1 LGYFEV
7 FAGALAGFYALV
19 PSYGLAIIL
28 LTLAT
33 RVILLPLSIKQTRSM
48 REMQRIQPELA
59 KLRAKHK
66 GNRQK
71 LNEEQMLLFKEHG
84 VNPFGGCGPLAL
96 QMPVLF
102 GLFYVIRQPLQYMGY
117 KATAAASGA
126 LEFVPGNVE
135 GFMSTIQDSAL
146 AKALFNHPLPVHNF
160 LGLRLDCSSSLAL
173 RGNGTPVLNEACG
186 SGLLTALPYLVLV
199 VLMGL
204 TTYYQQKQMQAKQAA
219 QAQDSPMAQQMQMFT
234 KVMPVMLMVFSFS
247 FPSGL
252 VIYWLTTNL
261 WTIVQQ
267 RIVLKAVPLEPASK
281 AAPAG
286 NGSRAAK
293 PSSKSQASTG
303 GKGSRVAKP
312 RAGEKGSNAA
322 PKRSP
327 SAQGGNGA
335 GSTARGG
342 DRKKRKK

>member
-1 LGYFEV
+1 MGYFEV

-19 PSYGLAIIL
+19 PSYGLAIIM
-28 LTLAT
+28 LTLVT

-48 REMQRIQPELA
+48 REMQKIQPELT

-84 VNPFGGCGPLAL
+84 VNPFGGCGPLVL

-126 LEFVPGNVE
+126 LDFVPGKVE
-135 GFMSTIQDSAL
+135 GFMSTIHDSAL
-146 AKALFNHPLPVHNF
+146 AKALFNDPLPVHDF

-173 RGNGTPVLNEACG
+173 RGDGTPVLAEACG
-186 SGLLTALPYLVLV
+186 SGLLTALPYLLLV

-261 WTIVQQ
+261 WTIAQQ
-267 RIVLKAVPLEPASK
+267 RIILKAVPLQPSPK
-281 AAPAG
+281 ALPAG
-286 NGSRAAK
+286 NASPAAK
-293 PSSKSQASTG
+293 PSSKAQPSASTKSG
-303 GKGSRVAKP
+303 GGNKP
-312 RAGEKGSNAA
+312 AKGSNSTT
-322 PKRSP
+322 KRSP
-327 SAQGGNGA
+327 TAQGGNGA
-335 GSTARGG
+335 RSTARSG

>member
-1 LGYFEV
+1 MGYFEV
-7 FAGALAGFYALV
+7 FAGALAGFYALI

-28 LTLAT
+28 LTLVT

-48 REMQRIQPELA
+48 REMQKIQPELA

-66 GNRQK
+66 GDRQK

-84 VNPFGGCGPLAL
+84 VNPFGGCGPLVL

-102 GLFYVIRQPLQYMGY
+102 GLFYVIRQPLKYMGY
-117 KATAAASGA
+117 KATEVAGGA
-126 LEFVPGNVE
+126 LNFVPGKVE
-135 GFMSTIQDSAL
+135 GFMATIHDSAL
-146 AKALFNHPLPVHNF
+146 ANALFKHPLPVHNF

-173 RGNGTPVLNEACG
+173 RGDGTPILSEACG
-186 SGLLTALPYLVLV
+186 SGLITALPYLILV

-204 TTYYQQKQMQAKQAA
+204 TTFYQQKQMQAKQGA

-234 KVMPVMLMVFSFS
+234 KVMPAMLMVFSFS

-267 RIVLKAVPLEPASK
+267 RIILKAVPLAPGAK

-286 NGSRAAK
+286 NGSRSAK
-293 PSSKSQASTG
+293 PSKAQPTPPASKPG
-303 GKGSRVAKP
+303 GGTKP
-312 RAGEKGSNAA
+312 REGAKGSNSTS
-322 PKRSP
+322 KRS
-327 SAQGGNGA
+327 ATGQAGNGA
-335 GSTARGG
+335 GSKPRSG
-342 DRKKRKK
+342 DRKKRKR

>member
-1 LGYFEV
+1 MGYFEV

-33 RVILLPLSIKQTRSM
+33 RLILLPLSIKQTRSM
-48 REMQRIQPELA
+48 REMQKIQPELT

-117 KATAAASGA
+117 KATEVAGGV
-126 LEFVPGNVE
+126 LDFVPGKVE
-135 GFMSTIQDSAL
+135 GFMATIHDSAL
-146 AKALFNHPLPVHNF
+146 ANALFNNPLPVHNF

-173 RGNGTPVLNEACG
+173 RGNGTPVLAEACG
-186 SGLLTALPYLVLV
+186 SGLITSLPYLILVL
-199 VLMGL
+199 LMGL
-204 TTYYQQKQMQAKQAA
+204 TTYYQQKQMQAKQAI

-234 KVMPVMLMVFSFS
+234 KIMPVMLMVFSFS

-261 WTIVQQ
+261 WTIAQQ
-267 RIVLKAVPLEPASK
+267 RIILKAVPLEPKSK
-281 AAPAG
+281 GVSAG

-293 PSSKSQASTG
+293 PGSKSQPSGDKARG
-303 GKGSRVAKP
+303 GSKP
-312 RAGEKGSNAA
+312 REGAKGTSST

-327 SAQGGNGA
+327 TSQGGNGA
-335 GSTARGG
+335 GSTARSGE
-342 DRKKRKK
+342 RKKRKR

>member
-1 LGYFEV
+1 MGYFEV

-33 RVILLPLSIKQTRSM
+33 RLILLPLSIKQTRSM
-48 REMQRIQPELA
+48 REMQKIQPELA

-117 KATAAASGA
+117 KATEVAGGA
-126 LEFVPGNVE
+126 LEFAPGKVE
-135 GFMSTIQDSAL
+135 GFMATIQESAL
-146 AKALFNHPLPVHNF
+146 ANALFNQPLPVHNF

-173 RGNGTPVLNEACG
+173 RGDGTQILAEACG
-186 SGLLTALPYLVLV
+186 SGLITALPYLILV
-199 VLMGL
+199 ALMGL
-204 TTYYQQKQMQAKQAA
+204 TTYYQQKQMQAKQAV
-219 QAQDSPMAQQMQMFT
+219 QIQDNPMAQQMQMFT

-261 WTIVQQ
+261 WTIGQQ
-267 RIVLKAVPLEPASK
+267 RIILRAVPLEAQSK

-286 NGSRAAK
+286 NGARTTK
-293 PSSKSQASTG
+293 PNAKSQPPAG
-303 GKGSRVAKP
+303 GKA
-312 RAGEKGSNAA
+312 RAGSKANST
-322 PKRSP
+322 PTKRS
-327 SAQGGNGA
+327 AAGQGGNGA
-335 GSTARGG
+335 GSTARSG
-342 DRKKRKK
+342 DRKKRKR